1 MSEKEYALYLYNAM
15 QTRRIKSLTK
25 CIDLGQ
31 QLNKEVS
38 AIAGSRFVSEE
49 VRQKC
54 LQFHAEVVRS
64 LDAELEVITQIN
76 TVVMAFAEYIEAL
89 PDTFDK
95 EIMVSRYFHGYQW
108 SEIEK
113 LTGKSERTVLR
124 RHKKRIREYM
134 VLNNIT

>member
-15 QTRRIKSLTK
+15 QTRRIESLTK

-38 AIAGSRFVSEE
+38 AIAGSSFVSDE
-49 VRQKC
+49 VRHKC
-54 LQFHAEVVRS
+54 LQFHSEVVRS

-76 TVVMAFAEYIEAL
+76 TVVMAFAEYIETL

-113 LTGKSERTVLR
+113 LTGKSESTVLR
-124 RHKKRIREYM
+124 RHRKCIREYM
-134 VLNNIT
+134 TLNNIT

>member
-15 QTRRIKSLTK
+15 QTRRIESLTK

-31 QLNKEVS
+31 QLHKEVS
-38 AIAGSRFVSEE
+38 AIAGSKFVSEE
-49 VRQKC
+49 VRKKC
-54 LQFHAEVVRS
+54 LEFHAEVARS

-76 TVVMAFAEYIEAL
+76 TEVMAFAEYIEAL

-95 EIMVSRYFHGYQW
+95 EIMVARYFHGYQW

-124 RHKKRIREYM
+124 RHKTCIRDYM
-134 VLNNIT
+134 VMHNIS